1 MSKLDAFSE
10 ILQKDASAS
19 GLTWLR
25 LGGPIEYLARPR
37 SEEEL
42 LALLQACAQ
51 EGLEVRVLG
60 DGSSLLVA
68 DEGVKGVVV
77 QLSEPAF
84 CKISVEAPYV
94 VAGAGV
100 KLGVLATTT
109 ATAGLAG
116 IEGLI
121 GVPGVLG
128 GAAATNASTSDV
140 SLGQWVESARVATYD
155 GRIRELSADEIVFGY
170 RSSSLE
176 NAIVLSIR
184 FRLEPEPAQELFRRL
199 QKIWIIREQARP
211 KPLSG
216 EGFARMFK
224 NPRGER
230 AAEFIADVDMTKAS
244 VGGAKLCDANPN
256 LVTTAPNATSEDVK
270 NLVLMLQEK
279 TRVQLG
285 VDLES
290 ELTVWP

>member
-1 MSKLDAFSE
+1 M
-10 ILQKDASAS
+10 
-19 GLTWLR
+19 
-25 LGGPIEYLARPR
+25 
-37 SEEEL
+37 
-42 LALLQACAQ
+42 
-51 EGLEVRVLG
+51 
-60 DGSSLLVA
+60 
-68 DEGVKGVVV
+68 
-77 QLSEPAF
+77 
-84 CKISVEAPYV
+84 
-94 VAGAGV
+94 
-100 KLGVLATTT
+100 
-109 ATAGLAG
+109 
-116 IEGLI
+116 
-121 GVPGVLG
+121 PGVLG

-155 GRIRELSADEIVFGY
+155 GRIRELAADEIVFGY

-230 AAEFIADVDMTKAS
+230 AAEFIVDVDMTKAS